1 MEQPK
6 NIKPSS
12 TLSNGEDTKPNY
24 VQRFNLLNKQ
34 KKIER
39 HLANQENKCYNNNV
53 HMYAYSA
60 IQYG

>member
-34 KKIER
+34 KKIKR
-39 HLANQENKCYNNNV
+39 HLANQENKC
-53 HMYAYSA
+53 
-60 IQYG
+60 